1 LYLIASLTTGWG
13 LSHAQVNM
21 QNNPYQNNSQY
32 NQPLDPN
39 AGQYNPSATMNN
51 PATSGGLIHDLN
63 PVTALN
69 GGANGRDQPKA
80 PYAQNNQDLGIYG
93 EKPVEKGWQAM
104 ADVLKSITPD
114 VDTRIPPTATD
125 LTTRYQYL
133 LDNGRYAEALKE
145 IEARIETEKTRKSPG
160 VDVQLMF
167 LHARALALVGQ
178 LAEAEDIYQKMTVQY
193 PELSETWNNLAAI
206 YVKRGDLDQAK
217 RALEMAIMI
226 NPGYGIAQANLGDVY
241 LMMALRAYDKASA
254 QKVAGIA
261 AKMEIVSLLNNP
273 TLSGAKVL
281 KSARK
286 ISAQNIN
293 ILSAVD
299 RYLKTNY
306 ISQKF

>member
-1 LYLIASLTTGWG
+1 
-13 LSHAQVNM
+13 M
-21 QNNPYQNNSQY
+21 QNNPYQNN
-32 NQPLDPN
+32 NQFNSSSPV
-39 AGQYNPSATMNN
+39 NN
-51 PATSGGLIHDLN
+51 PAMSGGLIHDLN
-63 PVTALN
+63 PITALN
-69 GGANGRDQPKA
+69 GGVSGRDQPRA
-80 PYAQNNQDLGIYG
+80 PYAPLNQNLGVYG
-93 EKPVEKGWQAM
+93 ETPPEKGWQAM
-104 ADVLKSITPD
+104 ADVLKSLTPD
-114 VDTRIPPTATD
+114 VDTRIPPTPTD

-167 LHARALALVGQ
+167 LHARALALVGR

-241 LMMALRAYDKASA
+241 LMMALRAYDKAAA

-261 AKMEIVSLLNNP
+261 AKMEIVSMINNP
-273 TLSGAKVL
+273 KVSGAKVL
-281 KSARK
+281 KSARN

-299 RYLKTNY
+299 RFLKTNY
-306 ISQKF
+306 ISQQF